1 MTRTCIYEKYWV
13 FMLVLICMYG
23 REGERESTHL
33 HNMKVFVSCI
43 GIALRCISPSE
54 CVCVCMCV
62 YTVIIVR
69 VCCGEYR
76 AFAKNLL
83 CLSN

>member
-1 MTRTCIYEKYWV
+1 MRTCIYNEKYWV
-13 FMLVLICMYG
+13 FMLVSSFFHMHVWERRG
-23 REGERESTHL
+23 AREHV

-43 GIALRCISPSE
+43 GIARRCISPSE
-54 CVCVCMCV
+54 CVCVCM

-69 VCCGEYR
+69 VCCGEYH